1 MGFLS
6 RLLRRAL
13 GPKLPGLLRATISGD
28 DRHRYWVTWTKIH
41 PECRDPEY
49 IRLVAHYYAKTLF
62 NCGAKNDELGRS
74 APVCLHFMRTL
85 LRHTNIGEAKDI
97 LTLADVGDTVTLIS
111 GAGERQRWST
121 EATLYFVS
129 VAQRHIA
136 TDLPPTAQHMVFS
149 VFVLVQSAL
158 THLSDPHDRQVLER
172 VLRNM
177 QAAYDGGVTWADLTN
192 LALVPTRAVNDA
204 ILG

>member
-1 MGFLS
+1 
-6 RLLRRAL
+6 
-13 GPKLPGLLRATISGD
+13 
-28 DRHRYWVTWTKIH
+28 VTWTKIH

-62 NCGAKNDELGRS
+62 NCGAKNDEWGRS
-74 APVCLHFMRTL
+74 AQVCLHFMRTL
-85 LRHTNIGEAKDI
+85 LHHEKIAGANDI
-97 LTLADVGDTVTLIS
+97 LALADVGDTATLIS
-111 GAGERQRWST
+111 GVGEKQRWST

-129 VAQRHIA
+129 VPQRHIT

-158 THLSDPHDRQVLER
+158 TRLSDPKDRQVLER

-177 QAAYDGGVTWADLTN
+177 QATYDAGAAWADLTN
-192 LALVPTRAVNDA
+192 LALVPTRAMNDA
-204 ILG
+204 ILD